1 MKSARLGAARVAER
15 FLIGDP
21 PSSAQCE
28 RLLEHFETEIGEQM
42 RAAQRCGVMR
52 LIRVSTL
59 GASRCPP
66 ALSDRSKAA
75 GESAVREVFRKGT
88 IVRPSLT
95 YSEDD
100 HFFSRFAAM
109 IRSSPVLP
117 VIGGSATKSSQ
128 FSLMT

>member
-1 MKSARLGAARVAER
+1 VHLTSDNVVNLVGILTETGTQTYCAVHVERARRVA
-15 FLIGDP
+15 
-21 PSSAQCE
+21 
-28 RLLEHFETEIGEQM
+28 
-42 RAAQRCGVMR
+42 AAQRCGVMR

-59 GASRCPP
+59 GGSRCPP

-95 YSEDD
+95 YGEDD

-128 FSLMT
+128 FSSMT